1 MVDILTRAHVLLG
14 CAWPR
19 RQPNNT
25 YKVYPSIICN
35 NKLALGN
42 ITNTFC
48 RCSSVRYI
56 KIMCSTLAGLEP
68 AISGVGNRR
77 LIH

>member
-1 MVDILTRAHVLLG
+1 MVDLLTCAHCLLSSKEG
-14 CAWPR
+14 DLTLYSTAPIMLQFFVIVNWH
-19 RQPNNT
+19 
-25 YKVYPSIICN
+25 YKIKQAPF
-35 NKLALGN
+35 LA
-42 ITNTFC
+42 
-48 RCSSVRYI
+48 VRGR